1 METSRQPHDKTTDA
15 MRTMLKT
22 GLSLMLAAAGFS
34 LAGAASAAQFPLC
47 TDPPVEGRIMRDF
60 NWAEAKT
67 WQRGF
72 TLVRLDRM
80 HEHRT
85 VSMENSPVT
94 RRYCNATA
102 ILSNG
107 QHRQIWYMIEDIGGF
122 VGKNWDVT
130 HCVAGLDPWKNH
142 DGYCRTMR

>member
-1 METSRQPHDKTTDA
+1 MKTV
-15 MRTMLKT
+15 TMLKT
-22 GLSLMLAAAGFS
+22 GLALMLAAAGAS
-34 LAGAASAAQFPLC
+34 LAGSASAAQFPFC
-47 TDPPVEGRIMRDF
+47 HDVPVEHRIIRDF
-60 NWAEAKT
+60 NWAENKT

-85 VSMENSPVT
+85 VSMINSPVT

-107 QHRQIWYMIEDIGGF
+107 QQRQIWYMIEDIGGF

-130 HCVAGLDPWKNH
+130 HCVAGLDPWRNH